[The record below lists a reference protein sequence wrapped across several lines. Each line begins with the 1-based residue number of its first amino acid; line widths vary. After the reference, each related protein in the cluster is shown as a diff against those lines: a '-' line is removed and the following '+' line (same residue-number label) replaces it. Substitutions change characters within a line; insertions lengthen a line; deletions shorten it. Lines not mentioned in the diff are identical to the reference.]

1 MCEQHKRGLVPESA
15 EPSHTGKKLKPQ
27 PQAMVPNGLAVVKHE
42 PRGIHP
48 QQGMVV
54 GSGGGEV
61 VAVATAETM
70 DEPQINLQ
78 FGVSRFHCL
87 ACLRPIKPPT
97 FKCGAAHVVCGACPE
112 VDAIISDAKL
122 PCPFSELGCPSLPV
136 YFQAADHERGCHY
149 APCYCP
155 ILGCETYTSPTNL
168 LDHFRSS
175 AHAWPVTEISYGKP
189 CELAM
194 PANADLHALVGKED
208 RRVFLVS
215 ASALGAC
222 VAVSVV
228 CLRANGGDTAGVPQ
242 YRCKLWVESRRSA
255 GDVAMV
261 TFSLASKD
269 MSGGLVAAE
278 LGSFLAVTPDLLHA
292 AAGETAVLRVRIDK
306 VSGDGGGAA
315 PRSLTPPASCSV
327 RQP

>member
-1 MCEQHKRGLVPESA
+1 
-15 EPSHTGKKLKPQ
+15 
-27 PQAMVPNGLAVVKHE
+27 MVPNGLAVAKHE
-42 PRGIHP
+42 PREIHP
-48 QQGMVV
+48 QQETVV

-97 FKCGAAHVVCGACPE
+97 FKCGAAHVVCGACRSAHTQACSHATAYAACPE

-194 PANADLHALVGKED
+194 PANDGLHAMVG
-208 RRVFLVS
+208 
-215 ASALGAC
+215 
-222 VAVSVV
+222 
-228 CLRANGGDTAGVPQ
+228 
-242 YRCKLWVESRRSA
+242 
-255 GDVAMV
+255 
-261 TFSLASKD
+261 
-269 MSGGLVAAE
+269 
-278 LGSFLAVTPDLLHA
+278 
-292 AAGETAVLRVRIDK
+292 
-306 VSGDGGGAA
+306 
-315 PRSLTPPASCSV
+315 
-327 RQP
+327 